1 MLSWKKWKERLTS
14 LRDFLLTPFGSV
26 WAKIQAYPAIA
37 IFSVAVAILVAYF
50 YKAPLFDFFT
60 HAEDGKIIVNSPTV
74 YTRQRLVND
83 RLDQARWLRTQ
94 LEITESANVDKFKM
108 IDQVRENS
116 ALTKIDA
123 GGAGANQNSDKDT
136 SSSPAIE
143 ATTTAI
149 FRAKN
154 AYREEVR
161 SELTQTELDDRHDI
175 RGNTIFRL
183 TFDASIIAGTRRDSI
198 AAVAVQLSHRPET
211 ADESVKKIYNDDYE
225 SLYSDW
231 VRYVQDT
238 IRKSLGTMPAS
249 IMSSNPIPQLR
260 TVFSEFLLRRICQF
274 TDKNPNLEILPA
286 PCDDEKRA
294 MATALLT
301 GFALKRKA
309 AVTDY
314 KKKVFTSLLDGFKA
328 ANYITDKYNY
338 DAGYYSAAAKC
349 ASESRMKIALWEIGV
364 PPRDGQA
371 VTDLIPC
378 PFYETVQDGL
388 VSGILLYERLYAYA
402 NDSLAATGKGLQSI
416 EDVARSASCDEGDCD
431 VQPDRLKCFS
441 ADFIKS
447 NLNSFHNALARPEQ
461 RIEHYLQ
468 LKIVGRE
475 VDGCN
480 LAVLQRTEK
489 YANGDEKDQYIA
501 LSELKK
507 SLNYDTDAFA
517 YSVTPKNLTENIST
531 AAETRDAFELLFHTQ
546 VDRSEIAKFL
556 RDRSAKNRSVVTH
569 PIVVGFGSPSR
580 LVDRG
585 PQASHRAV
593 GVRDIDFG
601 WIIAARSLN
610 DRDFEQI
617 DGQYPLTAFIS
628 VPSWWQTVVATIKTC
643 WLSRADFRK
652 AQSGQSASKLCAD
665 DSTADVPSITVR
677 LPAAIPE
684 VSRKLGFEVIQQPS
698 LYKPEA
704 KELVV
709 GQRGALLLQGQRLW
723 RSTEVTAGAQRA
735 DKITV
740 LPNMEGIIAEFT
752 CVRPPAGQRT
762 ARQNNDVKL
771 DSDQIITTDFA
782 QVWTSEGVTEAIP
795 VIFVWPNDKDKVVPA
810 DTCKPTPAQ

>member
-1 MLSWKKWKERLTS
+1 MWSWVEWKERLAS
-14 LRDFLLTPFGSV
+14 LRDFLLTPFGAV
-26 WAKIQAYPAIA
+26 WAGLKASPAIA
-37 IFSVAVAILVAYF
+37 IFSVVLATLVVHF
-50 YKAPLFDFFT
+50 YKAPLLDFFN

-94 LEITESANVDKFKM
+94 LEITESANIDKFKM
-108 IDQVRENS
+108 IDQMRENN
-116 ALTKIDA
+116 AFTKIDA
-123 GGAGANQNSDKDT
+123 GGAGTSQNSDKNT
-136 SSSPAIE
+136 SSSPSIE

-198 AAVAVQLSHRPET
+198 AAVAVQLSHHPEI
-211 ADESVKKIYNDDYE
+211 ADESIKKIYNDDYE

-231 VRYVQDT
+231 VRYVQET
-238 IRKSLGTMPAS
+238 IRKSLGTLPAS
-249 IMSSNPIPQLR
+249 IMSRNPVPQLR

-274 TDKNPNLEILPA
+274 ADKNPNLEMLPV
-286 PCDDEKRA
+286 PCDDKKRA
-294 MATALLT
+294 IATALLIE
-301 GFALKRKA
+301 FAAMRKQ
-309 AVTDY
+309 AVIDY
-314 KKKVFTSLLDGFKA
+314 KRRTFLSLLDGFKA
-328 ANYITDKYNY
+328 AQYIPDKYNY
-338 DAGYYSAAAKC
+338 EAGYYSAAAKC
-349 ASESRMKIALWEIGV
+349 AAENRTRIALWEIGA
-364 PPRDGQA
+364 PPKNGQA
-371 VTDLIPC
+371 NTDLIPC

-402 NDSLAATGKGLQSI
+402 NDSVAATGKGPQPI
-416 EDVARSASCDEGDCD
+416 EDVARSVSCDQGDCD

-447 NLNSFHNALARPEQ
+447 NLNSFHNAQARPEQ
-461 RIEHYLQ
+461 RIEYYLQ

-489 YANGDEKDQYIA
+489 NTDGDEKGQYIA
-501 LSELKK
+501 LSQLKK

-580 LVDRG
+580 LVDPG
-585 PQASHRAV
+585 SHVSDRAV

-601 WIIAARSLN
+601 WIIAAHSLN
-610 DRDFEQI
+610 DRDLEQI

-652 AQSGQSASKLCAD
+652 AQPGQSASKLCAD
-665 DSTADVPSITVR
+665 DFGADAPSITVR

-698 LYKPEA
+698 LYKPEP

-762 ARQNNDVKL
+762 ARQNIDVNL
-771 DSDQIITTDFA
+771 DNGQMITSDFA

-795 VIFVWPNDKDKVVPA
+795 VIFVWPNEGVITP
-810 DTCKPTPAQ
+810 DTCKPTAAQ